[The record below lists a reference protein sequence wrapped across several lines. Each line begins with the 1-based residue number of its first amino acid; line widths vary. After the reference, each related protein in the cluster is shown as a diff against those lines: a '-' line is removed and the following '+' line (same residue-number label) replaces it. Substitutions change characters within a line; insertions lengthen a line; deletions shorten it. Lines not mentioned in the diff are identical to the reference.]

1 MLRKFDEN
9 SSTERG
15 AAMVEFVL
23 VVPAFILISLWG
35 VIEVGTSI
43 IAHQEI
49 TEVAREGARLLS
61 RTGNLQEGQF
71 VSTACVN
78 NGPGTFVTNDPTS
91 GQPERSHEFAHLRVC
106 QLLALHGYD
115 PERVEVRSRFVVGPG
130 GQPFFNDNV
139 LVSISAKHR
148 SPVFGTD
155 VLTLGVQRTAAYLLK
170 ADRSM

>member
-1 MLRKFDEN
+1 MLRKSDEN

-15 AAMVEFVL
+15 VAMVEFVL

-61 RTGNLQEGQF
+61 RTANLQEGNF

-78 NGPGTFVTNDPTS
+78 NGPGTFVTNDPS
-91 GQPERSHEFAHLRVC
+91 GPPERSHEFAHLRVC
-106 QLLALHGYD
+106 QLLQLHGYD
-115 PERVEVRSRFVVGPG
+115 PERVEISSSFVVGPS

-139 LVSISAKHR
+139 LVHIAAKHR
-148 SPVFGTD
+148 SPVFGTEF
-155 VLTLGVQRTAAYLLK
+155 LTLGVQRTAAYLLK
-170 ADRSM
+170 ADRIN